1 MGGKIVFGLLAVGTA
16 AFIVFG
22 TSVVH
27 ELGGIVTATFS
38 PGGVL
43 IAEMPVATSAK
54 MASLLPQAVK
64 TEPNVSAGPQKPV
77 PVAPIT
83 VDAPVVPS
91 VLTSSSAVSA
101 GPVIDRAGGIIVSE
115 IMVGSEGNT
124 KNEFVELYNPT
135 GNIIDLTGYSVR
147 KKSAAGNESSLVSAA
162 RLEGKSV
169 VPGGYF
175 LLASSGGYNGP
186 PSADVLWPAS
196 YSLAAKNNSIIVY
209 KGSGDIADEVAW
221 AEIPVGSSLE
231 RADASGGRFNIS
243 TTPSPQASQSL

>member
-16 AFIVFG
+16 TFIVFG

-43 IAEMPVATSAK
+43 IAEMPVATNAK
-54 MASLLPQAVK
+54 MAGLLPQAVK
-64 TEPNVSAGPQKPV
+64 TEPNVSAGPKKPV

-147 KKSAAGNESSLVSAA
+147 KKSATGNESSLVSAA
-162 RLEGKSV
+162 RFNGKSLAA
-169 VPGGYF
+169 GGYL
-175 LLASSGGYNGP
+175 LLANGGGYDGP
-186 PSADVLWPAS
+186 PPADVLWPAS
-196 YSLAAKNNSIIVY
+196 YSLAAKNNSIVVY
-209 KGSGDIADEVAW
+209 DGSGSVADEVVW
-221 AEIPVGSSLE
+221 AEIPVGSSIQ
-231 RADASGGRFNIS
+231 RSDAADGGFVVS
-243 TTPSPQASQSL
+243 PAPSPRGAQGL